1 MLINKSSYSPGDI
14 IGLKLVNGDEVIAK
28 LSERTDTHWALERPC
43 VVVGGAKGIGLIQAM
58 FSLDSEKSI
67 SVRDEHVMMTCE
79 CVAQM
84 RDHYI
89 QVTTGIQPVTKGSII
104 T

>member
-1 MLINKSSYSPGDI
+1 MLLNRSSYSPGDV

-28 LSERTDTHWALERPC
+28 LTEQTDTHWVLERPC

-58 FSLDSEKSI
+58 FSLDPEKSI
-67 SVRDEHVMMTCE
+67 TVKNDHVMMTCE
-79 CVAQM
+79 AVAQM

-89 QVTTGIQPVTKGSII
+89 QVTTGIQPVSKGSII

>member
-1 MLINKSSYSPGDI
+1 MLINKSSYNPGDI

-28 LSERTDTHWALERPC
+28 LVDESDKHIVLDRPC

-58 FSLDSEKSI
+58 FSLDPERSI
-67 SVRDEHVMMTCE
+67 KVKNEHVMMTCE
-79 CVAQM
+79 CIPQM

-89 QVTTGIQPVTKGSII
+89 QVTTGIQPITKGSII